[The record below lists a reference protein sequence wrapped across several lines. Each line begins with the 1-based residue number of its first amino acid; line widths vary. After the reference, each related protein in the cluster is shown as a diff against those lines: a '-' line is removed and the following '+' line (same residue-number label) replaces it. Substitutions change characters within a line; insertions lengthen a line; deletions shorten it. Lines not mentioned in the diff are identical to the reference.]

1 VSIADRD
8 SRITTDLSGKPDV
21 ADLDMENQ
29 KALHEEH
36 SELMHYTGAAGLYGI
51 VAGKTLWASH
61 TAFLNDSEEV
71 VGFLDRRL
79 PMILKPKLER
89 HVAESAE
96 LTAMVKAASQQGC
109 DLLDQQLKMFCAGF
123 KKAQEETQDHYVTS
137 FCTASDGWVSQNGLL
152 SQWRGYGSGGGYAIV
167 FDTKGLGFLLAN
179 DAEIYRD
186 SEETLVFGNV
196 QYDEGGEEVLFAHDE
211 QLQQHVQRVQDEFVT
226 CLGGRKCWE
235 DYGAFDSV
243 ALLSA
248 FWKHRGFQE
257 EKEVRIVVGEPSPK
271 IQLEIA
277 GQVTT
282 PFRKIHSFSR
292 NGAAVPCI
300 HLFEDQKLNDF
311 PILRVIVGPHP
322 DKKERRKSVEILLRN
337 HGIDSEVLV
346 SDTPFR
352 GE

>member
-1 VSIADRD
+1 M
-8 SRITTDLSGKPDV
+8 TDLSGKPDV

-36 SELMHYTGAAGLYGI
+36 PELMHYTGAAGLYGI

-79 PMILKPKLER
+79 PMILKPKIER
-89 HVAESAE
+89 HVAESSE

-137 FCTASDGWVSQNGLL
+137 FCTASDEDEWVSQHGLL

-167 FDTKGLGFLLAN
+167 FDTKGLDFLLAN
-179 DAEIYRD
+179 DAKIYHD

-196 QYDEGGEEVLFAHDE
+196 QYDEGGEEVLFAHDK
-211 QLQQHVQRVQDEFVT
+211 QLQQHIQCVQDEFVT
-226 CLGGRKCWE
+226 CLRGHKCLE

-248 FWKHRGFQE
+248 FLKHRGFKE

-271 IQLEIA
+271 IQLKIA
-277 GQVTT
+277 DQVTT

-292 NGAAVPCI
+292 NGTAVPCI
-300 HLFEDQKLNDF
+300 HLFEDQKLQAL
-311 PILRVIVGPHP
+311 PIRRIIIGPHP
-322 DKKERRKSVEILLRN
+322 DKLARKKSVEILLRDHKIN
-337 HGIDSEVLV
+337 AEVGV
-346 SDTPFR
+346 SDIPFR
-352 GE
+352 GR